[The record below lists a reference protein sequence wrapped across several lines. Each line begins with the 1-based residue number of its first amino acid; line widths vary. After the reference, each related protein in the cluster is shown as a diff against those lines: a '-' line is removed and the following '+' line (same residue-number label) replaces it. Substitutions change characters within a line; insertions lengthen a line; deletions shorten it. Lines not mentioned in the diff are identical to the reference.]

1 MNIQLGNFYK
11 LPLKKLIEI
20 IYKNTVI
27 RLMMLVSIRI
37 GNL

>member
-11 LPLKKLIEI
+11 LPLKNLIELI
-20 IYKNTVI
+20 FKNTVI
-27 RLMMLVSIRI
+27 SFMMLVSIRI